1 MTAEIV
7 VMNTRGIALATDSA
21 VTIGGRKVYN
31 SANKLFELTKEQPVG
46 VMIYETDTFLNVPW
60 ETLIK
65 VFRNNFGEHTFPKL
79 QDYVDAFL
87 YFLHENEYADFTDVS
102 NEVDFIKDSLFYN
115 LTKLHSQL
123 SDIYASF
130 FGEYG
135 ELHLQEDIEQL
146 YVQKGRTFLNKRIEE
161 LSNKPYSP
169 SFSDDDFHLIK
180 SQFHKIIENYL
191 REQLES
197 HLFVQEWLEDMILIV
212 VQSSLKELTDR
223 YTGVVFAGFGN
234 DEIYP
239 SVVTLMIDGKVNG
252 KIKYFISS
260 RKTKSINH
268 SLRSTIIPF
277 AQRDVVE
284 SFITG
289 IHVRMENKI
298 YEVLENEF
306 ELLSHKLI
314 DKLKSRMKAEVDLYE
329 FHDEITSELVDMYV
343 RFRQQHDTFK
353 RENFIDPIV
362 SIVEALPVNELAEMA
377 EALLNITSLKRKMSI
392 SLETVGGPI
401 DVAVITKGDG
411 FIWVKRK

>member
-1 MTAEIV
+1 
-7 VMNTRGIALATDSA
+7 
-21 VTIGGRKVYN
+21 
-31 SANKLFELTKEQPVG
+31 
-46 VMIYETDTFLNVPW
+46 
-60 ETLIK
+60 
-65 VFRNNFGEHTFPKL
+65 
-79 QDYVDAFL
+79 
-87 YFLHENEYADFTDVS
+87 
-102 NEVDFIKDSLFYN
+102 
-115 LTKLHSQL
+115 
-123 SDIYASF
+123 
-130 FGEYG
+130 
-135 ELHLQEDIEQL
+135 LQEDINQL

-161 LSNKPYSP
+161 LTNKPYSP

-289 IHVRMENKI
+289 IHVRMEN
-298 YEVLENEF
+298 
-306 ELLSHKLI
+306 
-314 DKLKSRMKAEVDLYE
+314 
-329 FHDEITSELVDMYV
+329 
-343 RFRQQHDTFK
+343 
-353 RENFIDPIV
+353 
-362 SIVEALPVNELAEMA
+362 
-377 EALLNITSLKRKMSI
+377 
-392 SLETVGGPI
+392 
-401 DVAVITKGDG
+401 
-411 FIWVKRK
+411 